1 MSDLMQY
8 KGYFGSYHLDQD
20 EAIFYGKVEYIK
32 ALISYEAT
40 TAAKL
45 YKEFVN
51 AVDDYLLMCKQEN
64 IEPEKPFKGSFNV
77 RVGSALH
84 KKVVLVANDLGISL
98 NQFVCNALK
107 KACGFN

>member
-1 MSDLMQY
+1 
-8 KGYFGSYHLDQD
+8 
-20 EAIFYGKVEYIK
+20 
-32 ALISYEAT
+32 
-40 TAAKL
+40 
-45 YKEFVN
+45 
-51 AVDDYLLMCKQEN
+51 
-64 IEPEKPFKGSFNV
+64 KGSFNV